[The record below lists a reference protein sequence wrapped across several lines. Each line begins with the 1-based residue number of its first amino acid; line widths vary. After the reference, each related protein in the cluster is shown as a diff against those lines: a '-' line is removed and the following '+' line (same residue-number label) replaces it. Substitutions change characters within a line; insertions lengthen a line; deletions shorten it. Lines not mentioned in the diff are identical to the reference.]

1 MQKVTVEDD
10 WKLWDDLYT
19 EAMERYVGEWFA
31 IANGKIYHSAD
42 ADELEAALRSDGFA
56 HGTVHVTRIPHG
68 PPYLVL

>member
-1 MQKVTVEDD
+1 MHKVTVEDD

-42 ADELEAALRSDGFA
+42 ADELEASLRADGITR
-56 HGTVHVTRIPHG
+56 GSVHVTRMSQR
-68 PPYLVL
+68 PPYLIL